1 SWGSRALDRPYL
13 QPNAPDGRASAHSP
27 DGEGGLEQRA
37 TYDARD
43 SFCQSIVRSAARRI
57 AAPDSVEAARH
68 GRCARRGRGPAPARC
83 GTVGTERRQDQR
95 RTGMRTLNGIDE
107 IESLIG
113 TELRSSQWVTMHHDA
128 INTFADVTDDHQWI
142 HVDAARAAEG
152 PYGATIVHGFF
163 TLALIPK
170 FSSEIFA
177 IEGVSMKINY
187 GLNKVRFLQPV
198 VVGSRL
204 RGTVEVGDVIRGQKG
219 TQLILNPTIEIEGEQ
234 RPACIAEVVTLLI
247 E

>member
-1 SWGSRALDRPYL
+1 
-13 QPNAPDGRASAHSP
+13 
-27 DGEGGLEQRA
+27 
-37 TYDARD
+37 
-43 SFCQSIVRSAARRI
+43 
-57 AAPDSVEAARH
+57 SVEAARH

-113 TELRSSQWVTMHHDA
+113 TELGSSEWVTMDQDAINTFANGIDEIESLIGTELGSSEWVTMDQDA

-142 HVDAARAAEG
+142 HVDEARAAEG

-187 GLNKVRFLQPV
+187 GLNKV
-198 VVGSRL
+198 
-204 RGTVEVGDVIRGQKG
+204 
-219 TQLILNPTIEIEGEQ
+219 
-234 RPACIAEVVTLLI
+234 
-247 E
+247 